1 MKKLNG
7 NTIKSI
13 KRRWA
18 KLRLTENRNEYEMA
32 KLLHD
37 VFVRLDRN
45 ADSLEAFI
53 VATLEEPRG
62 QAARRFVRFATS
74 FDTVGDRSDWD
85 RFGAKGID
93 LLARI
98 ESKRERNKVLRSLN
112 KTIER
117 TGLGYTSHYKVR
129 TTIQDVLGLAAYRSL
144 LIIDR
149 RDTSRQQ
156 DLDALR
162 QYVLGLLAENPKLA
176 RNMPEK
182 VKAAIGLNA
191 FESLAA

>member
-1 MKKLNG
+1 MHG
-7 NTIKSI
+7 NTINRI

-18 KLRLTENRNEYEMA
+18 KLRRDSHRNEYEMA
-32 KLLHD
+32 KLLHE

-45 ADSLEAFI
+45 NDSLEAFI

-62 QAARRFVRFATS
+62 QSSRRFVRFATS
-74 FDTVGDRSDWD
+74 FDVIGDRAEWD
-85 RFGAKGID
+85 KFGAKGID
-93 LLARI
+93 LLTRI
-98 ESKRERNKVLRSLN
+98 TAKRDRNKVVRSLN

-117 TGLGYTSHYKVR
+117 TGLGYTSHFKVR
-129 TTIQDVLGLAAYRSL
+129 TTIQDVLGHETYRSL

-149 RDTSRQQ
+149 RDNTQQQQ

-162 QYVLGLLAENPKLA
+162 QFVLDLLSKDPSLS
-176 RNMPEK
+176 RRMPEK

-191 FESLAA
+191 FERLRKAA